1 MLVKQQVGRPF
12 LHLNHEVPARVP
24 IDFCVLDFKGV
35 PWAARSPAFRE
46 HVEGFFQGGLRG
58 VRKNDGGVA
67 QIAWVVLEI
76 DRKHARLDVGEWFHI
91 NDIHWTGRFFGKK
104 LKLGK

>member
-1 MLVKQQVGRPF
+1 
-12 LHLNHEVPARVP
+12 
-24 IDFCVLDFKGV
+24 V
-35 PWAARSPAFRE
+35 PWTARSPVFRE

-58 VRKNDGGVA
+58 VRKDDGGGAQVA
-67 QIAWVVLEI
+67 WAVLEI
-76 DRKHARLDVGEWFHI
+76 DGKHAGLDVGEWFHI